1 MAFARRIDPA
11 HGHGGIGRRAKQAL
25 DAGSLHIGIG
35 NLRQHKG
42 AAAGGK
48 QMADAVDQI
57 AVATVVGVQGIA
69 LLGGGV
75 GSGGEVSMNVSTAKT
90 VDGLLGVAHQ
100 KYGHALADKG
110 GVENG
115 VLQRVSVLE
124 FVDERHAP
132 FGLQGLGERF
142 GLFGMLGVG
151 QSGMHVEQQIIIVAA
166 RAAAFVFGQTG
177 FQVAQTFELEA
188 DGGFLLGFADFGQAA
203 AENGQ
208 GLQGGDV
215 GFFNMLVFPDFA
227 AQGVVFKTQQLVR
240 LGKHGLRQAFLCG
253 LPELGKQGV
262 DGGVES
268 IAVELRLDAAVHGFD
283 FLHIPLQLLPSGVES
298 FLYLRQTVFR

>member
-1 MAFARRIDPA
+1 
-11 HGHGGIGRRAKQAL
+11 
-25 DAGSLHIGIG
+25 
-35 NLRQHKG
+35 
-42 AAAGGK
+42 
-48 QMADAVDQI
+48 MADTVDQI
-57 AVATVVGVQGIA
+57 AVAAVVGAQGVA
-69 LLGGGV
+69 LLGV
-75 GSGGEVSMNVSTAKT
+75 GFGCGGEVGVDIGAAKA

-115 VLQRVSVLE
+115 VLQRVGVLE

-132 FGLQGLGERF
+132 FGRQGLGERF
-142 GLFGMLGVG
+142 GLFGMFGVG
-151 QSGMHVEQQIIIVAA
+151 QGGMHVEQQIVVVAA
-166 RAAAFVFGQTG
+166 RAVAFVFSQTG

-240 LGKHGLRQAFLCG
+240 LGKHRLLQALLCG
-253 LPELGKQGV
+253 LPELGKQSV
-262 DGGVES
+262 DGGIES
-268 IAVELRLDAAVHGFD
+268 IAVELRLDAAVHRFD
-283 FLHIPLQLLPSGVES
+283 FLHIPLELVPSGITA
-298 FLYLRQTVFR
+298 F